1 MGEWIYMNG
10 AFVPRDEAKVSVF
23 DHGFLYGDGVFEG
36 IRVYDGVVFRLRDH
50 IKRLYD
56 SAKSILL
63 DIPMTPEEMEAAVV
77 ATVRKNGLR
86 DAYIRLIVSRG
97 VGDLGLDPR
106 SCTRPQV
113 VIIVSQI
120 RLWPK
125 ELYERGI
132 RVVTVPTRRNTP
144 DALNPKSNLSTT

>member
-1 MGEWIYMNG
+1 MSEWIYMNG
-10 AFVPRDEAKVSVF
+10 EFVSRDEAKVSVF

-77 ATVRKNGLR
+77 ESVRRNGLR

-106 SCTRPQV
+106 TCS
-113 VIIVSQI
+113 
-120 RLWPK
+120 
-125 ELYERGI
+125 G
-132 RVVTVPTRRNTP
+132 RR
-144 DALNPKSNLSTT
+144 